1 MNADESQRV
10 RELQF
15 LEHTLQNILIQK
27 QSLELERN
35 ELTNAITELA
45 SSTEDVYRVI
55 GNIMV
60 RATKP
65 QLKKDIEEK
74 QRVITSR
81 LNAIEKQEAIIELK
95 ASELQKNP
103 SSSQREKN

>member
-74 QRVITSR
+74 QRVITLR